1 MSEVGTAT
9 TSGISTTSSFFYDT
23 RQYIDL
29 TSSGSGFHTF
39 NYPPISVTISGIV
52 GVSTRTEQNLFAS
65 VQPVVRGEIKS
76 VFLEKSGS
84 NYGSEEVLNF
94 NRQANVSVNTGRD
107 AQVIPVVS
115 AGKITEVLVKS
126 SGSGYN
132 TPPRFE
138 FDGPGFGCKLTPVLE
153 GGELVDVKVVFGG
166 KGYDRV
172 KSSIKVISSGTDAK
186 FETVPK
192 QYTVN
197 LVERL
202 IQSEKIT
209 DDDGII
215 DTGINSDTGLQFTH
229 AYAPRKLRKTISSFK
244 IVNGVKI
251 YTPDLRVQNNK
262 EILSTSHSPIIGWA
276 YDGNPIYGPYGFSN
290 LLMVAEL

>member
-65 VQPVVRGEIKS
+65 VQSVVRGEIKS

-115 AGKITEVLVKS
+115 AGKITEVLVT
-126 SGSGYN
+126 GAV
-132 TPPRFE
+132 
-138 FDGPGFGCKLTPVLE
+138 VL
-153 GGELVDVKVVFGG
+153 D
-166 KGYDRV
+166 
-172 KSSIKVISSGTDAK
+172 
-186 FETVPK
+186 
-192 QYTVN
+192 
-197 LVERL
+197 
-202 IQSEKIT
+202 IT
-209 DDDGII
+209 
-215 DTGINSDTGLQFTH
+215 LHQ
-229 AYAPRKLRKTISSFK
+229 
-244 IVNGVKI
+244 
-251 YTPDLRVQNNK
+251 DL
-262 EILSTSHSPIIGWA
+262 S
-276 YDGNPIYGPYGFSN
+276 
-290 LLMVAEL
+290 LMVQDLVVN